1 MIRSPGSIKKKNA
14 LLNLKNYEPDTDN
27 IFLYAKDSYEV
38 KNQLLI
44 NKRESEDQ
52 KNVSD
57 QKPVLNTHLI
67 VMIFIKV
74 LKNIIPVKN
83 KKY

>member
-1 MIRSPGSIKKKNA
+1 MIRSPGSIKKNA

-44 NKRESEDQ
+44 NKRESADQ

-57 QKPVLNTHLI
+57 QKPVLNTHFL

-74 LKNIIPVKN
+74 LKII
-83 KKY
+83 